1 MTPSGD
7 WWVYIVRCADDTL
20 YVGVARHLAARIRQ
34 HNTDDRRGARY
45 TRGRR
50 PVTLFLAAPCADRRA
65 AARLEWQ
72 TKRLA
77 RARKL
82 ALGTEPGW
90 LPGQVALHSE
100 AASTDAESARQAD
113 TGELS

>member
-1 MTPSGD
+1 VTPQGD

-34 HNTDDRRGARY
+34 HNTDDRLGARY

-50 PVTLFLAAPCADRRA
+50 PVTLFIAAPCADRRA

-72 TKRLA
+72 TKQLP
-77 RARKL
+77 RAQKL
-82 ALGTEPGW
+82 ALGAAPGW
-90 LPGQVALHSE
+90 LPGPLALLS
-100 AASTDAESARQAD
+100 AAATDDPGPNAE
-113 TGELS
+113 ELS

>member
-1 MTPSGD
+1 MATGG
-7 WWVYIVRCADDTL
+7 WWVYIARCADDTL
-20 YVGVARHLAARIRQ
+20 YVGVARHLVARIQQ

-50 PVTLFLAAPCADRRA
+50 PVTLFLATPCADRRA

-72 TKRLA
+72 TKKLP

-82 ALGTEPGW
+82 ALGGTPDW
-90 LPGQVALHSE
+90 HSGAEASRIE
-100 AASTDAESARQAD
+100 AAANDSGQAIQAD
-113 TGELS
+113 ADKLS